1 MKKKYEG
8 GVKLYN
14 PVEIYLTLVM
24 LAVARKS
31 QRCGQPDK
39 AKARITILRP
49 VSFTWKA
56 ECFEKLQNAL
66 SRNSVVGIKQT

>member
-1 MKKKYEG
+1 MKKRYERR
-8 GVKLYN
+8 VKLYN

-31 QRCGQPDK
+31 HKCGQPDK

-49 VSFTWKA
+49 VSSLLGK
-56 ECFEKLQNAL
+56 QNL
-66 SRNSVVGIKQT
+66 LKNHKMPCQEIQ